1 MRQPAA
7 RRSQAV
13 FVAWIIAT
21 VWASYAAQAADAPSP
36 DEAYLNALQGPWT
49 MDGVLGGD
57 PVSYV
62 ASGERV
68 LDGGWL
74 KLQMVDAHAPPQYQA
89 DVFLGYD
96 SKAGDYVVHWL
107 DRFGAAGARVAG
119 TGRREGERLVVTF
132 PCAEGAFRDTFVRV
146 LATNSWTLLIESQEP
161 GGEWSTF
168 ARYTLVRPLA
178 SR

>member
-7 RRSQAV
+7 RRSPAV
-13 FVAWIIAT
+13 FVAWIIASF
-21 VWASYAAQAADAPSP
+21 WASYAAQAADAPSP

-49 MDGVLGGD
+49 MDGVLRGD

-62 ASGERV
+62 ASGERF

-74 KLQMVDAHAPPQYQA
+74 KLHMIDAQTPPQYEA
-89 DVFLGYD
+89 EVFLGYD

-107 DRFGAAGARVAG
+107 DRFGAAGARVVG
-119 TGRREGERLVVTF
+119 TGRREGERLSVIF
-132 PCAEGAFRDTFVRV
+132 PYAEGAFRDTFVRV
-146 LATNSWTLLIESQEP
+146 PENNSWTLLIESQETS
-161 GGEWSTF
+161 GAWSTF
-168 ARYTLVRPLA
+168 ASYTLVRPRA